1 MANIKS
7 QIKRNRQNLVARERN
22 KKVRSRTRTMVK
34 RFEAAVEAGDKDAA
48 TAAYADASSAL
59 DRAADKGVIHKNA
72 ASRKKS
78 RLAKRLTTI

>member
-22 KKVRSRTRTMVK
+22 KTVRSRTRTMVK
-34 RFEAAVEAGDKDAA
+34 RFETAVEAGDKEAA

-59 DRAADKGVIHKNA
+59 DRAADRGVIHKNA

-78 RLAKRLTTI
+78 RLARRLTAL